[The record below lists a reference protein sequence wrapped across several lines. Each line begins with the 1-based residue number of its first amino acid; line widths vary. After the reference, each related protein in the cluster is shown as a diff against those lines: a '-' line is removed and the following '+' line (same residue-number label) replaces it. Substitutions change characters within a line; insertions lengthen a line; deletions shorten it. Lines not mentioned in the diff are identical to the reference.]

1 MSLPSEPSPAKSR
14 SELTIIEACLDLIR
28 WFLPLLQRLSRLH
41 RFGFGDRLIGYLY
54 RLFVQLV
61 PAHDASA
68 KLPNL
73 VPIKVQIVV
82 NQLQTR
88 LLHQFQLIELKRYE
102 HASHASCT

>member
-1 MSLPSEPSPAKSR
+1 
-14 SELTIIEACLDLIR
+14 
-28 WFLPLLQRLSRLH
+28 
-41 RFGFGDRLIGYLY
+41 
-54 RLFVQLV
+54 V